1 MLPQG
6 GKCFL
11 CRQPGFF
18 KRKGEQARTAGLAG
32 ARPSC
37 WRRPRTGAGEPRPRA
52 RGMVC
57 DQRRGYRIKRARIAS
72 ISLAGV
78 LLVVALGAVP
88 ASARS
93 VAGGG
98 HGTPAFPPQF
108 TGLTATAVSS
118 TEVDLSWTKAARISP
133 EGYNVYD
140 GTSPDSVSGPVNDTG
155 LITGTSF
162 QVTGLDPGTTYYFQ
176 VTEVV
181 SDPDGGQS
189 ESDRSTPAVQATTPT
204 AGPAAPTGLT
214 ARVVSSSEVDLS
226 WTAPPVAPPC
236 DGASAGCYNYNVYE
250 GTSPGGE
257 SRRDLVTGTTFQVK
271 GLASGTTYYFEV
283 TAVDPAGKESGPSN
297 EAQATTL
304 PSGGGSA
311 APTGLTARVVSSS
324 EVDLSWTAP
333 GGGAPAD
340 GYDVYEGTNP
350 GRESGPVNSALVTG
364 TGFRVTGLHAG
375 TTYYF
380 KVTAID
386 PAGKESGPTH
396 EAQATT
402 LPSGGGSAA
411 PTGLTARAVSSSEV
425 DLSWTAPGGGAAAGY
440 YVYDG
445 SSSNG
450 ESGPVNADPVT
461 STTFR
466 VTGLNGGTTYYFKV
480 TAVDAGKKSGFSNEA
495 QATTPTLV
503 PAPGPPWG
511 VLGGLAVIV
520 AAIVGVFVWR
530 RLPRHWP
537 PDPVIKAV
545 PHDGPPLAKSIHAT
559 GQGPTHIVRIES
571 HPGKSITTTEE
582 VRPR

>member
-1 MLPQG
+1 
-6 GKCFL
+6 
-11 CRQPGFF
+11 
-18 KRKGEQARTAGLAG
+18 
-32 ARPSC
+32 
-37 WRRPRTGAGEPRPRA
+37 
-52 RGMVC
+52 
-57 DQRRGYRIKRARIAS
+57 
-72 ISLAGV
+72 
-78 LLVVALGAVP
+78 
-88 ASARS
+88 
-93 VAGGG
+93 
-98 HGTPAFPPQF
+98 
-108 TGLTATAVSS
+108 
-118 TEVDLSWTKAARISP
+118 VDLSWTKPARISP
-133 EGYNVYD
+133 DGYNVYD
-140 GTSPDSVSGPVNDTG
+140 GTSPDGVSGPVNDTG

-162 QVTGLDPGTTYYFQ
+162 QVTSLDPGTTYYFQ

-204 AGPAAPTGLT
+204 PGPAAPTGLT

-236 DGASAGCYNYNVYE
+236 DDASAGCYNYNVYE
-250 GTSPGGE
+250 GTSSGGE

-311 APTGLTARVVSSS
+311 APTGLTAR
-324 EVDLSWTAP
+324 
-333 GGGAPAD
+333 
-340 GYDVYEGTNP
+340 
-350 GRESGPVNSALVTG
+350 
-364 TGFRVTGLHAG
+364 
-375 TTYYF
+375 
-380 KVTAID
+380 
-386 PAGKESGPTH
+386 
-396 EAQATT
+396 
-402 LPSGGGSAA
+402 
-411 PTGLTARAVSSSEV
+411 AVSSSEV

-461 STTFR
+461 GTTFR
-466 VTGLNGGTTYYFKV
+466 VTGLHGGTTYYFKV
-480 TAVDAGKKSGFSNEA
+480 TAVDAGKESGFSNEA

-511 VLGGLAVIV
+511 VLVGLAVIV

-545 PHDGPPLAKSIHAT
+545 PHAGPPLAKSIHAT
-559 GQGPTHIVRIES
+559 GRGPTHTVRIES
-571 HPGKSITTTEE
+571 HPGKSITTKE